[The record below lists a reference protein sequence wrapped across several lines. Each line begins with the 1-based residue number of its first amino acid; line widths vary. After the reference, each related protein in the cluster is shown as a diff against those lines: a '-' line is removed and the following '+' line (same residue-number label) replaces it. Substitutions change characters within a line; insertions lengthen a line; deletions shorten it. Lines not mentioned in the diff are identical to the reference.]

1 METLQ
6 SIRSCLLS
14 FLFFLFFSRARS
26 LSTIRSESVFH
37 NVMLLLQNRHSGF
50 FYLQK
55 GLLSSHWSGTILQR
69 RHFHLVLDN
78 AWDVFIV
85 HLSPDSRE
93 LILSMAAHF
102 LFVPL
107 RCDGELYHLAAVDET
122 DPLRNGGFGAGK
134 E

>member
-1 METLQ
+1 
-6 SIRSCLLS
+6 
-14 FLFFLFFSRARS
+14 
-26 LSTIRSESVFH
+26 
-37 NVMLLLQNRHSGF
+37 MLLLQNRHSVSSTSK
-50 FYLQK
+50 K
-55 GLLSSHWSGTILQR
+55 GLLSPHWSGTILQR

-93 LILSMAAHF
+93 LILSVAAHF

-122 DPLRNGGFGAGK
+122 DPLRSGGFGTGK